1 MGLDSPDWTTLKN
14 DQYETSKDVTSK
26 LKMKNVLVSEFDS
39 RHHLLECLVASCLV
53 PGWAGYKSRVINGT
67 KYIDG
72 GLTANL
78 PNLYPNETV
87 RIQPFSTSE
96 IHADITPLLTNEKD
110 KNKMIAKIAMVIKD
124 LKTDRSIRIS
134 LG

>member
-1 MGLDSPDWTTLKN
+1 MN
-14 DQYETSKDVTSK
+14 ETYKDVSSK

-39 RHHLLECLVASCLV
+39 RDHLLECLVASCLV
-53 PGWAGYKSRVINGT
+53 PGWAGYKSRIINGT

-72 GLTANL
+72 GFTVNL

-96 IHADITPLLTNEKD
+96 IHADISPILTNQKD
-110 KNKMIAKIAMVIKD
+110 KNRMIAKMAMVIQKIKLEPID
-124 LKTDRSIRIS
+124 SEFI
-134 LG
+134 

>member
-1 MGLDSPDWTTLKN
+1 MGLDWTTLKN

-72 GLTANL
+72 GFTVNL

-96 IHADITPLLTNEKD
+96 IHADITPILTNEKD
-110 KNKMIAKIAMVIKD
+110 KNKMIAKMAMVIQD
-124 LKTDRSIRIS
+124 IKTDHSIRTS
-134 LG
+134 LD